1 MRFAGV
7 AMGLSTLLLGLPQTQ
22 HDAQDQSVFRGG
34 VDVVALNV
42 TVTDRRQQFVDGLG
56 RRDFTVYE
64 DGVAQTISY
73 FALERLPLD
82 LAVVIDLSSSMGPI
96 MSTLQSAATGF
107 VRALQPVDRVSVI
120 AIRTRA
126 ELLHEL
132 SHDTDGAIDAIRRSS
147 ANGKT
152 ALYDSLYVA
161 LDEMARNRREANG
174 LRRQAI
180 VLLSD
185 GQDTAS
191 VVAYDD
197 VLERVRESFIS
208 VYTVTLVSKAEAQRV
223 ISNAWFPEALYRM
236 KSFAVDSG
244 GRAFVSKGA
253 GELKNV
259 YHAIADE
266 LAHQYT
272 VGYVSTNRQ
281 RDGAF
286 RRVDVRILDRG
297 DLVARARPGYV
308 APRSSGGGG

>member
-1 MRFAGV
+1 MRIAGV
-7 AMGLSTLLLGLPQTQ
+7 AMGLSTLLLVLPQTRQ
-22 HDAQDQSVFRGG
+22 EPQDPFVFRGG

-42 TVTDRRQQFVDGLG
+42 IVTDRRQQFVDGLG
-56 RRDFTVYE
+56 LRDFRVYE

-82 LAVVIDLSSSMGPI
+82 LAVVIDISSSMGPI
-96 MSTLQSAATGF
+96 MSTLQSAAIGF
-107 VRALQPVDRVSVI
+107 VKALQPVDRVTVI
-120 AIRTRA
+120 AIRSRA

-132 SHDTDGAIDAIRRSS
+132 DSNLDAAIDAIRRSS

-161 LDEMARNRREANG
+161 LSEMTRNRREASG

-180 VLLSD
+180 VLISD

-191 VVAYDD
+191 VVAVDD
-197 VLERVRESFIS
+197 VLERIRESLIS

-223 ISNAWFPEALYRM
+223 AANSSFPDALFHM
-236 KSFAVDSG
+236 KSFATESG
-244 GRAFVSKGA
+244 GRPFVAKGA
-253 GELKNV
+253 GDLKSV

-272 VGYVSTNRQ
+272 VGYISTNRQ
-281 RDGAF
+281 RDGGF
-286 RRVDVRILDRG
+286 RRIDIRVVDRG
-297 DLVARARPGYV
+297 DLSARARPGYL
-308 APRSSGGGG
+308 APRGSGGG